1 MTKKELY
8 QIYYINKEIEMWQ
21 RELEEIYNLQ
31 SPKVDGLP
39 HSKKVRDITG
49 EKAIK
54 AAQIQAIIEGLLV
67 ELQVKRKEIY
77 EFISTLDDS
86 LMRQIIVHRCLS
98 LCTWEEVTAYIG
110 GNNTAE
116 SVRKMFDRYFEK

>member
-1 MTKKELY
+1 
-8 QIYYINKEIEMWQ
+8 MWQ

-31 SPKVDGLP
+31 SPKIDGLP

-54 AAQIQAIIEGLLV
+54 AAQIQDIIEGLLS

-86 LMRQIIVHRCLS
+86 LMRQIIVYRCLS
-98 LCTWEEVTAYIG
+98 LCTWEEVAAYVG